1 MAQFPW
7 LAHYQKGIPAEID
20 PDFVPSIPALLDKVA
35 GEYPDHAAF
44 ISMGQKL
51 TYSQVAAH
59 ANDLAAFF
67 QSLPGMEKG
76 DRIAI
81 MMPNILQYPV
91 TLFGVLKA
99 GFIAVNVNPLYT
111 ARELH
116 NQLVDCGAKVV
127 VIAENFGQTLERALP
142 ETSVQTVV
150 STGIADLFPL
160 TKRLLVNFAVRHIKK
175 MVPPFHING
184 CMSFRK
190 ALSVGRSAGL
200 KPVEIKNTDIAL
212 LQYTGGTTGIA
223 KGAMLSHR
231 NVLAN
236 VQQTGRWISLTFEMA
251 KETALTALPLYHIFS
266 FTATLCF
273 LRWASTQVL
282 IANPRDINNVI
293 DEFERWKPTAFPGV
307 NSLFNALTNS
317 ERFSKQD
324 FSCLKMTVGGG
335 AQVQK
340 PVAEKWKKI
349 TGHTI
354 LEAYGLTEA
363 SPGICGNLPDA
374 PWDGSVGFPLP
385 STEISI
391 RGADFKDLGVCT
403 DKNNIEA
410 FTGEICARGPQ
421 VMQGYWQRPDETA
434 KVMHG
439 DWLQTGDIGW
449 MDQDG
454 RVTITDRKKDLI
466 IVSGYNVYP
475 NEIESVIA
483 AHPKVLEVG
492 VVGEKSRTSDETIKA
507 VIVRKDPSLTVQE
520 IRDWCRERLTGY
532 KRPRRIVF
540 VESLPK
546 SPVGKV
552 LRRELKNLK

>member
-1 MAQFPW
+1 M
-7 LAHYQKGIPAEID
+7 
-20 PDFVPSIPALLDKVA
+20 
-35 GEYPDHAAF
+35 
-44 ISMGQKL
+44 
-51 TYSQVAAH
+51 
-59 ANDLAAFF
+59 
-67 QSLPGMEKG
+67 
-76 DRIAI
+76 
-81 MMPNILQYPV
+81 
-91 TLFGVLKA
+91 
-99 GFIAVNVNPLYT
+99 
-111 ARELH
+111 
-116 NQLVDCGAKVV
+116 
-127 VIAENFGQTLERALP
+127 
-142 ETSVQTVV
+142 
-150 STGIADLFPL
+150 
-160 TKRLLVNFAVRHIKK
+160 
-175 MVPPFHING
+175 
-184 CMSFRK
+184 
-190 ALSVGRSAGL
+190 
-200 KPVEIKNTDIAL
+200 
-212 LQYTGGTTGIA
+212 
-223 KGAMLSHR
+223 
-231 NVLAN
+231 
-236 VQQTGRWISLTFEMA
+236 
-251 KETALTALPLYHIFS
+251 
-266 FTATLCF
+266 
-273 LRWASTQVL
+273 
-282 IANPRDINNVI
+282 
-293 DEFERWKPTAFPGV
+293 
-307 NSLFNALTNS
+307 
-317 ERFSKQD
+317 
-324 FSCLKMTVGGG
+324 
-335 AQVQK
+335 
-340 PVAEKWKKI
+340 
-349 TGHTI
+349 
-354 LEAYGLTEA
+354 
-363 SPGICGNLPDA
+363 
-374 PWDGSVGFPLP
+374 P

-421 VMQGYWQRPDETA
+421 VMLGYWQRPDETA